1 MHLLYLKERLK
12 MYKIP
17 TLTAIFGTP
26 VAFLLGEW
34 TPLLSALVVF
44 VALDIITGIMKGI
57 YDRKLRSRRM
67 SQGMIRKCLIF
78 VVVIVANVIDVSMSP
93 FLGAIDPDLSGLPL
107 AKTGVILFY
116 IVMEL
121 LSITENLGQMDFP
134 IPKTLKDYIEV
145 LRVKSDFEKPVE
157 KVDEIIVKKDG
168 EEKVLETKD

>member
-44 VALDIITGIMKGI
+44 VALDIITGIMKGF
-57 YDRKLRSRRM
+57 YDKRLRSRKM

-78 VVVIVANVIDVSMSP
+78 IVVIVANIIDTSMSP

-134 IPKTLKDYIEV
+134 IPKALKDYIEV
-145 LRVKSDFEKPVE
+145 LKAQSEYEPPVK
-157 KVDEIIVKKDG
+157 KVDEIVVKEDG
-168 EEKVLETKD
+168 KETILETKD

>member
-17 TLTAIFGTP
+17 TLTALFGTP

-44 VALDIITGIMKGI
+44 VALDIITGILKGI
-57 YDRKLRSRRM
+57 YDRKLRSRKM

-78 VVVIVANVIDVSMSP
+78 VVVIVANIIDVSMSP
-93 FLGAIDPDLSGLPL
+93 FLGAVDPDLSGLPI

-134 IPKTLKDYIEV
+134 VPKVLKDYIEV
-145 LRVKSDFEKPVE
+145 LKVKSDYEKPVE